1 MSGHYTFRGTKEFDV
16 ISNVTGKKQ
25 LQCLHRRILTNVGDT
40 NQIGEGS
47 IITFT
52 FRIGHM
58 IRTDSNENKNRFRA
72 RARCP

>member
-40 NQIGEGS
+40 NQIEEGS
-47 IITFT
+47 IY

-58 IRTDSNENKNRFRA
+58 IRTYSSENKNRFSS
-72 RARCP
+72 